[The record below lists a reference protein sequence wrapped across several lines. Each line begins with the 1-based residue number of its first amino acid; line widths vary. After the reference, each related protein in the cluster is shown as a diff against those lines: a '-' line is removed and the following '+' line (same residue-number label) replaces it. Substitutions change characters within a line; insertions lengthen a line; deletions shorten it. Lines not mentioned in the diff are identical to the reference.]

1 MYIPDA
7 YRSRVLQML
16 NCNRDIFAVKDTE
29 LGQTYTVKM
38 RIDTG
43 DHPPVKLKPYRT
55 PLHKR
60 EIADK
65 AIIDMLEA
73 NIIRRSNSSYSS
85 PVTET
90 NYLGV
95 KINIDGVKLDDAKVE
110 AIETLP
116 TPVTVKEGNAK
127 VERFHKTLHDLMTK
141 KLLSHASTLDVCLN
155 QTIGAIRKSKLDS
168 KWKPYFRIIE
178 KTSAVTFVLENQL
191 DGSVAR
197 KVHLEHLKN
206 AKINEW
212 VIQKNIE
219 GRQLRKTNYVVP
231 PEDSDGSESELPDAD
246 PRERLINRYRQ
257 ERETSSD
264 EDNIP
269 LAELKQKFN

>member
-85 PVTET
+85 PVVLVDKKNKTT
-90 NYLGV
+90 RFCIDFRNVSPLV
-95 KINIDGVKLDDAKVE
+95 NRFNIHF
-110 AIETLP
+110 
-116 TPVTVKEGNAK
+116 
-127 VERFHKTLHDLMTK
+127 R
-141 KLLSHASTLDVCLN
+141 LS
-155 QTIGAIRKSKLDS
+155 TI
-168 KWKPYFRIIE
+168 Y
-178 KTSAVTFVLENQL
+178 
-191 DGSVAR
+191 
-197 KVHLEHLKN
+197 
-206 AKINEW
+206 
-212 VIQKNIE
+212 
-219 GRQLRKTNYVVP
+219 
-231 PEDSDGSESELPDAD
+231 
-246 PRERLINRYRQ
+246 
-257 ERETSSD
+257 
-264 EDNIP
+264 
-269 LAELKQKFN
+269 